1 MLPNLVQLNKFYTK
15 AKNTEINPTDLINFK
30 IHTPLAEIRIPN
42 QKLPSWT
49 KEQVTK
55 QSTTKGK

>member
-30 IHTPLAEIRIPN
+30 IHTPLAETRIPN
-42 QKLPSWT
+42 QKLLSWT